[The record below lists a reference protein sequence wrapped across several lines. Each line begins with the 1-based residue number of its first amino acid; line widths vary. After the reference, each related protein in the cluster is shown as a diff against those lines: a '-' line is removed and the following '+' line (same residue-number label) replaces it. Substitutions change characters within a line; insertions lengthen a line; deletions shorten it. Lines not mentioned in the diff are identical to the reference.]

1 MEVISYDISGI
12 RVLRLRGRLEEP
24 DVAAFMR
31 QVYPDLLGRPGVFL
45 LNLEQMDQVSAYG
58 LAVLHD
64 LLRKLG
70 REGSQV
76 GLVAAG
82 QLARDWAALMGEG
95 QVGIYPSEMD
105 GIQGMAVF
113 QRRVS
118 KRRDLGDVLDP
129 DCQEP

>member
-24 DVAAFMR
+24 DVAGFMR
-31 QVYPDLLGRPGVFL
+31 QVYPDLLGRAGLFL
-45 LNLEQMDQVSAYG
+45 LNLEQMEQVSAYG

-76 GLVAAG
+76 GLVVAG
-82 QLARDWAALMGEG
+82 QLAQDWATLMGEG
-95 QVGIYPSEMD
+95 QVGIYPSEMA
-105 GIQGMAVF
+105 GIQGMASF
-113 QRRVS
+113 QQRTS
-118 KRRDLGDVLDP
+118 KRRDLGDILDP
-129 DCQEP
+129 DCPGS